1 MVQAY
6 AQTSSYGGGDVGF
19 YEDVKS
25 AMNKA
30 TIGYMMMRQE
40 STSKAGEK
48 QVGERAVRNLGLGS
62 HNCGGTL
69 VGFVERHNL

>member
-1 MVQAY
+1 
-6 AQTSSYGGGDVGF
+6 
-19 YEDVKS
+19 
-25 AMNKA
+25 MNKA
-30 TIGYMMMRQE
+30 TIGYMMMRQD

-62 HNCGGTL
+62 HNCGGAL